1 MNDPS
6 IAFAMLGAGP
16 RGRAERVRTPW
27 IALLRRWLQARVQGT
42 APRG

>member
-16 RGRAERVRTPW
+16 RGRAERAREPW
-27 IALLRRWLQARVQGT
+27 AVLVRRWLLARVHGT
-42 APRG
+42 ASRG